1 MKGGEYVGERVVVKN
16 ENFKAELIFNMKCQY
31 NCQLLFAWITIFIQ
45 AIPGND
51 QNASPTNKKTAGSN
65 LDRTS

>member
-1 MKGGEYVGERVVVKN
+1 MVDNEGGRVCGGESEGRN
-16 ENFKAELIFNMKCQY
+16 HIQY
-31 NCQLLFAWITIFIQ
+31 EVSVQLSAFVCMNHFFIQ